1 MVTMTPSPSPGPR
14 RTFFLAAKMKRLHRF
29 PAWFIIGL
37 CSAGCAEQSVREPS
51 LDEVGGYIPGR
62 VYNDDGPATAKN
74 ARPARQPEPTS
85 VERVTWVDEPD
96 EPLDPPAPAVAN
108 DPPPDPPGHEF
119 APIDPAPSIPPA
131 SETEVYEAHNRIR
144 FAAKLP
150 RLQPSQKLEAAARRH
165 AEDMASSK
173 AMTHSGS
180 DGSTPFDRIK
190 AAGYVYRR
198 AGENVAVARFGVE
211 RLMKGWMDSPH
222 HKANILGPFS
232 QIGVAYAT
240 GSDGKRYWCVTFG
253 LPMRR

>member
-1 MVTMTPSPSPGPR
+1 
-14 RTFFLAAKMKRLHRF
+14 MKRLHRF

-51 LDEVGGYIPGR
+51 LDEAGGYIPGR
-62 VYNDDGPATAKN
+62 VYNDDKPTTANRARAVPRTEPA
-74 ARPARQPEPTS
+74 P

-96 EPLDPPAPAVAN
+96 DPIDQTPPAVA
-108 DPPPDPPGHEF
+108 DPAPDRPGHEF
-119 APIDPAPSIPPA
+119 APIEPAPSIPPA
-131 SETEVYEAHNRIR
+131 TEAEVYEAHNRIR
-144 FAAKLP
+144 LAAKLP

-165 AEDMASSK
+165 AEDMARSK

-222 HKANILGPFS
+222 HKANILGSFS